1 MISESTLLV
10 RPEHLNHHGF
20 LFGGRLLE
28 WLDEQA
34 YIAAISHLKPEAN
47 LVTVAIDRVEFKFSV
62 VQGSLLR
69 FRSLPVH
76 VGKTSLTV
84 FTQVFRRRT
93 DADADEAWG
102 GEIFRAY
109 VSFVCLDKNAR
120 PRRVPSLL
128 LQPLSRERLKTVEE
142 RQHWDDVERARAQ
155 RSLTRSLT
163 RTRTRTRTRQRDR

>member
-34 YIAAISHLKPEAN
+34 YISAISHLKPEAN
-47 LVTVAIDRVEFKFSV
+47 LVTVAIDRVEFRYSV

-76 VGKTSLTV
+76 IGRTSLTV
-84 FTQVFRRRT
+84 FTQVFRRK
-93 DADADEAWG
+93 AGPSEPWG
-102 GEIFRAY
+102 EEIFRAY
-109 VSFVCLDKNAR
+109 VSFVCLDKKAQ
-120 PRRVPSLL
+120 PTPVAPLL
-128 LQPLSRERLKTVEE
+128 VAPLSRDTLETEEE
-142 RQHWDDVERARAQ
+142 RKHWDEVERAREQ
-155 RSLTRSLT
+155 RSLVKPTGRKKRS
-163 RTRTRTRTRQRDR
+163 